1 MSLLIYSP
9 RCKHSMSLVEYIND
23 NKQLKQ
29 LIHYHNVNTQ
39 GIPREYTNKIDRV
52 PTMLTKNGKIL
63 VGNEIK
69 NWLESLLPKKDIEH
83 GGFWSTISSMTAI
96 DGSDKDSSLF
106 FLDNYGQSLQT
117 AMTKELEE
125 KINRDVSKGEVYKD
139 LKM

>member
-83 GGFWSTISSMTAI
+83 GGFVSTISSMTAI

-106 FLDNYGQSLQT
+106 FLDNYGQSLQH

>member
-9 RCKHSMSLVEYIND
+9 RCKHSMSIIEYISSEP
-23 NKQLKQ
+23 QLKN
-29 LIHYHNVNTQ
+29 LVHYHNVNTQ
-39 GIPREYTNKIDRV
+39 GIPQQYKNKINRV

-69 NWLESLLPKKDIEH
+69 NWLDSLLPKKELDQTNL
-83 GGFWSTISSMTAI
+83 GGWGGSSMTAL
-96 DGSDKDSSLF
+96 DGETACDLF
-106 FLDNYGQSLQT
+106 GLNDYGRSLQP

-125 KINRDVSKGEVYKD
+125 KINRDVSKGMAYTD